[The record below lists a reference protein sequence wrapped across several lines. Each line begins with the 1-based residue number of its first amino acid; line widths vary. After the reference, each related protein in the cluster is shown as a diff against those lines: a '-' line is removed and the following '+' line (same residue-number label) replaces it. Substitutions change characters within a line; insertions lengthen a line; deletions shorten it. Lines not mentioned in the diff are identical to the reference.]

1 MENRLYGF
9 LIDDDIQFDI
19 ANRRLLYYSDG
30 ASERTLFFKVI
41 SLNEIQTRLLIYLL
55 ANCRDAVIYK
65 NDIMKNVW
73 EEINLSSSSQRLW
86 HAINE
91 LRKKLASLG
100 LPEDFIANVHGIG
113 YSVDNHRVS
122 SLFIK

>member
-1 MENRLYGF
+1 M
-9 LIDDDIQFDI
+9 DDDIQFDI
-19 ANRRLLYYSDG
+19 ANRRLLHYSGG
-30 ASERTLFFKVI
+30 ATEHILSFKVI

-55 ANCRDAVIYK
+55 ANSQDAVIYK
-65 NDIMKNVW
+65 NDIMKSVW

-91 LRKKLASLG
+91 LRKKLISIG
-100 LPEDFIANVHGIG
+100 LSDDFIANIHGVG
-113 YSVDNHRVS
+113 YSIDNNRVS

>member
-30 ASERTLFFKVI
+30 AAERTLFFKVI

-100 LPEDFIANVHGIG
+100 LSEDFIANVHGIG
-113 YSVDNHRVS
+113 YCVDNHRIS

>member
-30 ASERTLFFKVI
+30 AYERTLFFKVI

-55 ANCRDAVIYK
+55 VNSQDAVIYK
-65 NDIMKNVW
+65 NDIMKSVW

-91 LRKKLASLG
+91 LRKKLASIG

-113 YSVDNHRVS
+113 YSVDNQRVS